1 MGLAG
6 IAHLICDGQ
15 HGVERVHRALH
26 HDREVA
32 PAEAAQLALLEQD
45 QVAALEE
52 NAAADDLAR

>member
-15 HGVERVHRALH
+15 HRVECVHRALH
-26 HDREVA
+26 HDRKVA
-32 PAEAAQLALLEQD
+32 PAEAAQLALLEQN

-52 NAAADDLAR
+52 NAAAHDLAR